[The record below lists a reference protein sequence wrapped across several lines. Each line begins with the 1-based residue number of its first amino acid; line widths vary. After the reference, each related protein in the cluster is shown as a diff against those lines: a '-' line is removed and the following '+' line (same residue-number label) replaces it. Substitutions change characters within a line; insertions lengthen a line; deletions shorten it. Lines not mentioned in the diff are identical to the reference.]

1 MALPKL
7 NVPVYEAI
15 LPSTE
20 TVIKYRPFLVK
31 EEKILL
37 TAMESEDEKSISDA
51 VKQIINNCVQGTLD
65 VEHLPTFDIE
75 YLFLRLRAKSVGEE
89 VTIGLKPYPCSQN
102 NGELCEKSTDVKINL
117 EEVKVVKNEKHT
129 NRIMLSDDIGIM
141 LTYPN
146 IEKLQSILKGDA
158 ATSQTEQGISLIK
171 DSVSMIFTEEE
182 THEKDSFNPEE
193 LDEFFDNLTSD
204 QFTKIRE
211 FFETMP
217 ALKHTV
223 KYKCET
229 CGEDKE
235 TTVQGLN
242 SFFG

>member
-1 MALPKL
+1 MSLPKL

-37 TAMESEDEKSISDA
+37 TAMESEDEKSITDA
-51 VKQIINNCVQGTLD
+51 VKQIINNCVQGKLD
-65 VEHLPTFDIE
+65 VDKLPTFDIE
-75 YLFLRLRAKSVGEE
+75 YVFLRLRAKSVGEE
-89 VTIGLKPYPCSQN
+89 VKVGLKPYPCSQN
-102 NGELCEKSTDVKINL
+102 NGDLCKNSTEVAINL
-117 EEVKVVKNEKHT
+117 EEVQVIKNDKHT
-129 NRIMLSDDIGIM
+129 NKIMLNDSIGIV

-146 IEKLQSILKGDA
+146 IENLQNILKAGA
-158 ATSQTEQGISLIK
+158 KGTQTEQGLKLIK

-182 THEKDSFNPEE
+182 THERPFSEEE
-193 LDEFFDNLTSD
+193 LDEFFDSLTTD
-204 QFTKIRE
+204 QFIKVRE

-217 ALKHTV
+217 QLKHTV
-223 KYKCET
+223 KYKCST

-235 TTVQGLN
+235 TEVQGLN

>member
-1 MALPKL
+1 MSLPKL

-37 TAMESEDEKSISDA
+37 TAMESEEDKTISDA
-51 VKQIINNCVQGTLD
+51 IKQIINNCVQGKLD
-65 VEHLPTFDIE
+65 VEKLPTFDIE

-89 VTIGLKPYPCSQN
+89 ATLGLKPYPCSQN
-102 NGELCEKSTDVKINL
+102 NGDLCKNSTEVKVNL
-117 EEVKVVKNEKHT
+117 EEVQVIKNDKHT
-129 NRIMLSDDIGIM
+129 NKIMLNDTIGIV

-146 IEKLQSILKGDA
+146 IDNLQGILKGGSG
-158 ATSQTEQGISLIK
+158 SQTEQGLKLIK

-182 THEKDSFNPEE
+182 THEKPFSEEE
-193 LDEFFDNLTSD
+193 LDEFFDSLTTD
-204 QFTKIRE
+204 QFIKVRE

-217 ALKHTV
+217 TLKHTV
-223 KYKCET
+223 KYKCST

-235 TTVQGLN
+235 TEVQGLN